1 MRKLLIVSAGLLLIF
16 SLILVVVISLV
27 IEDRPRVNRQVVLT
41 PDHIERAKRIVD
53 KHRYW
58 VRPGMFAAA
67 RIMPADADL
76 AVNYLARRLLK
87 GSAHLTLAHRS
98 AVIRLSIP
106 LSETPLRRYP
116 DRYLNIQASLVE
128 TDRLPQLRSIQIGK
142 LSLPDALADMLMPRI
157 LEWLRESPEYKA
169 SLDSLRMVKVSPDE
183 LTIVYRWRG
192 GLSHGMKASILGEEE
207 RERLLR
213 YQRLLVE
220 SSRTGEK
227 ELSLSDVLSP
237 LMRAAAGQSTETDPR
252 AENRALILV
261 ATAHVLGVSLKRIL
275 PGKTTWPRA
284 QPQAVTLDGRDDF
297 AKHFMVS
304 AAIAAYADT
313 ALADAIG
320 LYKEFED
327 SRHGSGFS
335 FNDLAA
341 DHAGTKFGEKAVASE
356 TSAQQLQYRVLSGI
370 GDTDLMPPWS
380 DLPEFMPEAEFK
392 KRFGGIG
399 APAYEEMMRTIEQR
413 VADLGVLQ

>member
-16 SLILVVVISLV
+16 SLVLIGAISFAL
-27 IEDRPRVNRQVVLT
+27 EDHPRVNRTVVLT
-41 PDHIERAKRIVD
+41 PDHIERAKRLVD
-53 KHRYW
+53 AHRYW
-58 VRPGMFAAA
+58 VRPGMLAAA

-87 GSAHLTLAHRS
+87 GSAHLTLGDQNA
-98 AVIRLSIP
+98 ALRLSIP
-106 LSETPLRRYP
+106 LSETHFGRYT
-116 DRYLNIQASLVE
+116 DKYLNIQASLVQ

-142 LSLPDALADMLMPRI
+142 LSLPDVLADMLMPWI
-157 LEWLRESPEYKA
+157 LEWLRENPEYRA
-169 SLDSLRMVKVSPDE
+169 GLDSLRMVKASPNE
-183 LTIVYRWRG
+183 LTVVYRWRG
-192 GLSHGMKASILGEEE
+192 GLSRGMKASIIDEQE

-227 ELSLSDVLSP
+227 ELSLSEVLSP
-237 LMRAAAGQSTETDPR
+237 LMRAAASQSIEADPR

-261 ATAHVLGVSLKRIL
+261 ATSHVLGISLKQIL
-275 PGKTTWPRA
+275 PGKTAWPRA
-284 QPQAVTLDGRDDF
+284 QPQTVTLDGRDDF

-313 ALADAIG
+313 ALADAMG
-320 LYKEFED
+320 LYKEIED

-341 DHAGTKFGEKAVASE
+341 DRAGTKFGEKAVASE
-356 TSAQQLQYRVLSGI
+356 TSAQQLQHRVLSGI
-370 GDTDLMPPWS
+370 GDTDLMPLWS

-399 APAYEEMMRTIEQR
+399 APAYEEMMQTVEQR

>member
-16 SLILVVVISLV
+16 SLILVVAISLA
-27 IEDRPRVNRQVVLT
+27 IEDHPRVNRQVVLT

-76 AVNYLARRLLK
+76 ALNYLARRLLK
-87 GSAHLTLAHRS
+87 GSAHLTLARRS

-106 LSETPLRRYP
+106 LSETPLRRY
-116 DRYLNIQASLVE
+116 LNIQASLVE
-128 TDRLPQLRSIQIGK
+128 TDHLPQLRSIRIGK
-142 LSLPDALADMLMPRI
+142 LALPDALADMLIPRI
-157 LEWLRESPEYKA
+157 LEWLRESPEYRV
-169 SLDSLRMVKVSPDE
+169 SLDSIRMVKVSPDE

-192 GLSHGMKASILGEEE
+192 GLSHGMKASIIGEEE

-220 SSRTGEK
+220 NSRTGEK
-227 ELSLSDVLSP
+227 ELPLSDVLSP
-237 LMRAAAGQSTETDPR
+237 LMRAAAGQSTEADPR

-284 QPQAVTLDGRDDF
+284 QPQVVTLDGRDDF

-370 GDTDLMPPWS
+370 GDTDLMPSWS

>member
-1 MRKLLIVSAGLLLIF
+1 MRKLLIVLAGLLLIF
-16 SLILVVVISLV
+16 PLVLIVVISLA
-27 IEDRPRVNRQVVLT
+27 IEDHPSVRRQVVLT

-53 KHRYW
+53 AHRYW

-87 GSAHLTLAHRS
+87 GSAHLTLADRS
-98 AVIRLSIP
+98 AVVRLSIP
-106 LSETPLRRYP
+106 LSETPFRRYS
-116 DRYLNIQASLVE
+116 DRYLNIEASLVE

-142 LSLPDALADMLMPRI
+142 FSLPDTLADILMPGV
-157 LEWLRESPEYKA
+157 LEWLRESPEYRA

-192 GLSHGMKASILGEEE
+192 GLSHGMKASIIDEEE

-213 YQRLLVE
+213 YQHLLVE
-220 SSRTGEK
+220 NSRTGEK
-227 ELSLSDVLSP
+227 ELPLSDVLSP
-237 LMRAAAGQSTETDPR
+237 LMRAAAGHSTEADPR

-261 ATAHVLGVSLKRIL
+261 ATAHVLGISLKRIL
-275 PGKTTWPRA
+275 PGKTAWPRA
-284 QPQAVTLDGRDDF
+284 QPQVVTLDGRDDF

-356 TSAQQLQYRVLSGI
+356 TSAQQLQYRILSGI

-399 APAYEEMMRTIEQR
+399 APAYEEMMRAIEQR